1 MTEPRKPDIKDDSH
15 QPASDMPQAEVRRPG
30 RPREIQYSLEK
41 KFTLLLPKD
50 VHKALKVKSAEL
62 EHLKQA
68 DAWKALADIR
78 EKLIFIH

>member
-1 MTEPRKPDIKDDSH
+1 MTDPRKPQQQPDAQ
-15 QPASDMPQAEVRRPG
+15 QPADDQQQVEGRRPG

-62 EHLKQA
+62 ELPMTSMII
-68 DAWKALADIR
+68 DAIKKTYGI
-78 EKLIFIH
+78 

>member
-1 MTEPRKPDIKDDSH
+1 MTEPRKPEIKDDSH

-62 EHLKQA
+62 ELPMTGMII
-68 DAWKALADIR
+68 DAIKKTYGI
-78 EKLIFIH
+78 